1 MTTFINEEVDV
12 NAFYFAG
19 KDMKTF
25 PRRISFGNQAVT
37 FADGLRM
44 RCERNGQL
52 TYLFD
57 MSDADGATTYRLR
70 QDGQRWTLLGTR

>member
-1 MTTFINEEVDV
+1 MSTITNAEIDV

-19 KDMKTF
+19 KDMKSF

-37 FADGLRM
+37 FADGLRVAVQ
-44 RCERNGQL
+44 RGSEL

-57 MSDADGATTYRLR
+57 MLATDGGTYRLR
-70 QDGQRWTLLGTR
+70 QQGNQWTLLGAR

>member
-1 MTTFINEEVDV
+1 MSTITNAEIDV

-19 KDMKTF
+19 KDMKSF

-37 FADGLRM
+37 FADGLRVAVQ
-44 RCERNGQL
+44 RGSEF

-57 MSDADGATTYRLR
+57 MLATDGGTYRLR
-70 QDGQRWTLLGTR
+70 QQGNQWTLLEAR

>member
-1 MTTFINEEVDV
+1 MNTISNAEIDV

-19 KDMKTF
+19 KDMKSF

-37 FADGLRM
+37 FADGLRVAVQ
-44 RCERNGQL
+44 RGSEL

-57 MSDADGATTYRLR
+57 MLATDGGTYRLR
-70 QDGQRWTLLGTR
+70 QQGNQWTLLGAR